1 MLTILHNNIC
11 RDKYNTYTHTFKH
24 SAAISS
30 PTPIPWNRF
39 PCKYNNV
46 LIWVLFSV
54 AGLSLNWKHWCT
66 TCLRNSGL
74 LYTVKLPIN
83 ILCNFASL
91 VPRPRL
97 AFRRL
102 QYGNSDGKLGGAW
115 ERGYNFAIL
124 HQALW
129 LSPLFCKQDFPQY
142 TMGITVCKLTLTFPC
157 TPSLFCSSPHTWWW
171 LAHAA
176 ASTHMCGVQRNL
188 NLTVERATT
197 PNKMLRKRL

>member
-1 MLTILHNNIC
+1 MIC
-11 RDKYNTYTHTFKH
+11 RDKYSTNAHTFKH

-83 ILCNFASL
+83 ILCNFA
-91 VPRPRL
+91 
-97 AFRRL
+97 
-102 QYGNSDGKLGGAW
+102 
-115 ERGYNFAIL
+115 IL

-129 LSPLFCKQDFPQY
+129 LSPLFCKQDLDVPRY
-142 TMGITVCKLTLTFPC
+142 SMGIMVCKLTLAFPC